1 MKAGLNEM
9 ATTPNAATPADFNWS
24 PRALLRRF
32 GNADEIAHLI
42 TLIAAAS
49 LLLITVLLVYQL
61 WMNSAEARTKFGWS
75 FFVTKT
81 WDPVAG
87 DFGAL
92 PFIYGTLVTSAV
104 ALVIAIPLGVG
115 AAIFLAE
122 LAPPKLSASLTFVS
136 DLLAAVPS
144 VIYGL
149 LGVFLLV
156 PVMRTTVQPALKKTL
171 GFLPLFQGPMYGI
184 GFLTAGIVLAVM
196 IVPFVLSVSREVL
209 LADRKSTR

>member
-1 MKAGLNEM
+1 MCEAGPSEM
-9 ATTPNAATPADFNWS
+9 ATTPNAATPADLTWS
-24 PRALLRRF
+24 PRSLLRRLTD
-32 GNADEIAHLI
+32 ADEIAHLI

-61 WMNSAEARTKFGWS
+61 WTNSAEARTKFGWS
-75 FFVTKT
+75 FFVTST

-115 AAIFLAE
+115 AAIFLGE
-122 LAPPKLSASLTFVS
+122 LAPPRLSSSLTFVS

-156 PVMRTTVQPALKKTL
+156 PIMRTTIQPALKRWL
-171 GFLPLFQGPMYGI
+171 GFLPPFQGPAYRL
-184 GFLTAGIVLAVM
+184 GFLTAGDCLASNV
-196 IVPFVLSVSREVL
+196 VPLFPFAFLAGLS
-209 LADRKSTR
+209 